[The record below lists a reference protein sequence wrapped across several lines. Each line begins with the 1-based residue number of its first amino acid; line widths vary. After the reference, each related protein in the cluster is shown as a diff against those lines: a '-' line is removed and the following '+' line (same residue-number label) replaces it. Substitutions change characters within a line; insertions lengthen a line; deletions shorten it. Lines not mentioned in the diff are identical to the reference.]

1 MKRNELAHV
10 QGARVC
16 HEVCRGSRTSQT
28 EDGGW
33 EADGNEK
40 QFFRPYVDVP
50 ESDDSSEQTSAD
62 DDVDFMFS
70 V

>member
-1 MKRNELAHV
+1 MNLHMCR
-10 QGARVC
+10 ARVSAMKSVVDQ
-16 HEVCRGSRTSQT
+16 ERLRQRMM
-28 EDGGW
+28 EW
-33 EADGNEK
+33 EADGNVK